1 MNILNY
7 VRSILPNLERN
18 RVADEIASLIK
29 IEENS
34 LIGAWELVGK
44 ELKGKYKAESL
55 AGMEKSLQDV
65 VKGIQRGSLTEVLEK
80 ANVNAV
86 EVLKFLEAA
95 VNDTFGEVIS
105 RDGMD
110 YRKAVVL
117 QYVDQMREFITYQR
131 GFIRFVTVTET
142 QARFPSA
149 ETAESVFSPGELKE
163 FATGWPTFRDQVVLA
178 LKSTEALR
186 TAFDEIPEVA
196 VDVNGNEQALGR
208 VMGFH
213 RIDPFNFR
221 GFVQKWNPIFWVQL
235 RWAAHQVDM
244 YNAAVEDR
252 KALEQ
257 RLLHLRELEKSN
269 PNPQRQQVIAYHEQ
283 RLAKLNDKI
292 KETERKYG

>member
-55 AGMEKSLQDV
+55 AGMEKSLQDTL
-65 VKGIQRGSLTEVLEK
+65 KGIQRGSLTEVLEK

-221 GFVQKWNPIFWVQL
+221 GFVQ
-235 RWAAHQVDM
+235 
-244 YNAAVEDR
+244 
-252 KALEQ
+252 
-257 RLLHLRELEKSN
+257 
-269 PNPQRQQVIAYHEQ
+269 
-283 RLAKLNDKI
+283 
-292 KETERKYG
+292 